1 MKAPYTSTL
10 NSAIHNENLRKVR
23 KIHVG
28 RNDAI
33 TIFQN
38 SEGAIGLTIAIE
50 GTDNSLVHF
59 YRKGVNRSYPEK
71 LYRSEC
77 LYSRRENFEYQ
88 DWLFRTITDEF
99 TESTETLEQLLRKA

>member
-10 NSAIHNENLRKVR
+10 NSAIHNTNLKNVR
-23 KIHVG
+23 KIRIG
-28 RNDAI
+28 RDDGI

-38 SEGAIGLTIAIE
+38 LEGLIGLTIVIE
-50 GTDNSLVHF
+50 GTENSLVHF
-59 YRKGVNRSYPEK
+59 YRKGINRSYPEK

-99 TESTETLEQLLRKA
+99 TESTESLEQLLKRA